1 MVTELKRATYKQ
13 EFTFGMDYGTGDFKY
28 GPISCGEK
36 PEIVEN
42 RGYFPDKESIMYTTF
57 ENPREII
64 VGRDVPLYLQASED
78 LSSRLVYPMKNGVIE
93 KNDMQAW
100 NVVQEI
106 SRYGVNTFK
115 PADADFQGFYLV
127 SSLSSVSPRY
137 MYERI
142 FDIYR
147 EINNEQRLVKAAT
160 VIQQP
165 LAVAIAHKTTTCVVI
180 ESGHGNT
187 QVCPISRYPIR
198 NAIVAI
204 NRGGG
209 DANALTAEILK
220 DQGYGDLAREEAI
233 VRKVKENIGLVP
245 IDLDKAVAS
254 AKKNPKKFKAKF
266 KIPGTRISIDLEENS
281 WTRFLIGEYVFN
293 PNHELFQSYFSR
305 GMGRPKDVKIG
316 DTTFKG
322 TLDFGEAVVEAVERC
337 PIELQ
342 QHLYRQVLLSG
353 GNFSWNPPENL
364 KDIATDSTNKMR
376 ILLRQKGV
384 TNVKSVMTES
394 PQFSVWR
401 GCVIYGYAVPEDYEW
416 NWERMEGWNMLG
428 D

>member
-1 MVTELKRATYKQ
+1 MVTEVKRTSYKQ
-13 EFTFGMDYGTGDFKY
+13 EFTFGMDYGTSDFKY
-28 GPISCGEK
+28 GAISCGEK

-42 RGYFPDKESIMYTTF
+42 RGYFPDKGSIMYTTF

-64 VGRDVPLYLQASED
+64 VGKDVPLYLQASED
-78 LSSRLVYPMKNGVIE
+78 LSTRLVYPMKNGVIE
-93 KNDMQAW
+93 KNDVQAW
-100 NVVQEI
+100 NVVREI
-106 SRYGVNTFK
+106 TRYGAETFK
-115 PADADFQGFYLV
+115 PADPEFKGFYLV

-137 MYERI
+137 MYEKL
-142 FDIYR
+142 FEIYHQ
-147 EINNEQRLVKAAT
+147 INSEQQLVKAAT
-160 VIQQP
+160 VIPQP

-220 DQGYGDLAREEAI
+220 DLGYGDLAQEEAV
-233 VRKVKENIGLVP
+233 VRKVKEHIGLVP
-245 IDLDKAVAS
+245 IDLDKAVAA
-254 AKKNPKKFKAKF
+254 AKKNPKKFKARLKL
-266 KIPGTRISIDLEENS
+266 PGTRISIDLEENS
-281 WTRFLIGEYVFN
+281 YTRFLIGEYVFN

-305 GMGRPKDVKIG
+305 GMGRPKDVRVG
-316 DTTFKG
+316 ETTFRG

-353 GNFSWNPPENL
+353 GNFSWNPPESL
-364 KDIATDSTNKMR
+364 RDVATDSTNKMR

-384 TNVKSVMTES
+384 TNVRSIMTES

-416 NWERMEGWNMLG
+416 NWERMEGWNTLG

>member
-1 MVTELKRATYKQ
+1 MVTETKRLSYKQ

-28 GPISCGEK
+28 GSISCGEK
-36 PEIVEN
+36 PEIVQN
-42 RGYFPDKESIMYTTF
+42 RGYFPEKESIMYTTF

-64 VGRDVPLYLQASED
+64 VGNDVPLYLQANED
-78 LSSRLVYPMKNGVIE
+78 LSTRLIYPMKNGVIE
-93 KNDMQAW
+93 KSDLQAW
-100 NVVQEI
+100 NVVREI
-106 SRYGVNTFK
+106 SRYGAESFK
-115 PADADFQGFYLV
+115 PADPDFQGFYLV

-137 MYERI
+137 MYEKL

-147 EINNEQRLVKAAT
+147 EINSGQRLIKAAT

-187 QVCPISRYPIR
+187 QVCPISRYPVR

-233 VRKVKENIGLVP
+233 VRKVKESIGLVP

-266 KIPGTRISIDLEENS
+266 KLPGTRVSIDLEENS

-305 GMGRPKDVKIG
+305 GMGKPKDVKIG

-342 QHLYRQVLLSG
+342 QHLYRQILLSG
-353 GNFSWNPPENL
+353 GNFSWNPAENL
-364 KDIATDSTNKMR
+364 RDVATDSTNKMR

-384 TNVKSVMTES
+384 SNVKSVMTES

-416 NWERMEGWNMLG
+416 NWERMEGWNEIG